1 MQFLVSIKRKPLL
14 AFLVFISLLGNV
26 FLAIMYMTKR
36 PALVNGPNG
45 PSGPIGLNGPSGLNG
60 PMRPNGRNNGEFGAF
75 SARGRRAR
83 PQQQDVDEFGEP
95 LVDYAEYPT
104 DYMEQ
109 SSQDLAH
116 LRAQAPQAQMGDQAT
131 LGAVTQVGPRGGR
144 TR

>member
-1 MQFLVSIKRKPLL
+1 MQLLVSIKRKPLL

-36 PALVNGPNG
+36 PALVNGLNG
-45 PSGPIGLNGPSGLNG
+45 PRGLNGPM
-60 PMRPNGRNNGEFGAF
+60 MRPNGRNNGEFGAF
-75 SARGRRAR
+75 GARGRRAR
-83 PQQQDVDEFGEP
+83 PQPQDVDEFGEP